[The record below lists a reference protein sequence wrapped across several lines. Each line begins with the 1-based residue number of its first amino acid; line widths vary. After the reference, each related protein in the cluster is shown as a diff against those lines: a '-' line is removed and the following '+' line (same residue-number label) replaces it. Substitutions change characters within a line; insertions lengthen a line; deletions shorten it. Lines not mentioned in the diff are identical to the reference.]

1 MSLLPSMV
9 TLSKTDSQLD
19 NSQSSRPI
27 EHNAYKV
34 YVDKTNVGILLSEID
49 PGSLLLP
56 ATVAFAVVYRRRLC
70 KLLLQIAASLVRLV
84 L

>member
-1 MSLLPSMV
+1 MGLLGVTAATLV

-34 YVDKTNVGILLSEID
+34 YVDKTNVEILLSELD
-49 PGSLLLP
+49 M
-56 ATVAFAVVYRRRLC
+56 TC
-70 KLLLQIAASLVRLV
+70 
-84 L
+84 